1 MADKVT
7 RTKIW
12 TEFHKMRIKYP
23 RLSLTHAVFDDLR
36 AAKRESPLEPQRF
49 ASIFAPTHSGKSMT
63 VRTYLET
70 TVAEEAIKRGL
81 FSADTDRKEIA
92 ARQRIVL
99 HITLDGVAK
108 IKNLAEAILRALGM
122 GNVSG
127 TTGALLQLVYD
138 TLEDPKCETELLVI
152 DEVQHLKTT
161 KERAKFA
168 ELQEGETALTNT
180 LKTMLIRGLMPIVFV
195 GIETARPLIFN
206 DHQLAGRCAVEIP
219 FDSFDFAVEAE
230 REIFVDY
237 CGRIGLK
244 LHQHGLFEQPSNFL
258 IDDIPACLHAAST
271 GRIGIVSRIAEQAA
285 VIASDRGESCV
296 SREHLKKAV
305 DVWAIPKKFID
316 YNPFSTGVREVELV
330 KK

>member
-1 MADKVT
+1 VADKVT

-12 TEFHKMRIKYP
+12 TEFKKMRIKYP
-23 RLSLTHAVFDDLR
+23 RLPLAHGMFDDLR
-36 AAKRESPLEPQRF
+36 AAKREAPLEPQGF

-63 VRTYLET
+63 IRTYLET

-81 FSADTDRKEIA
+81 FPADMDRKEIA
-92 ARQRIVL
+92 AMQRIVL

-122 GNVSG
+122 GNVKG
-127 TTGALLQLVYD
+127 TTGALLQLAYD
-138 TLEDPKCETELLVI
+138 TLKDLGTELLVI

-180 LKTMLIRGLMPIVFV
+180 LKTMLIRGLVPIVFV

-206 DHQLAGRCAVEIP
+206 DYQLAGRCIVEIP
-219 FDSFDFAVEAE
+219 FDSFDFAVQAE

-271 GRIGIVSRIAEQAA
+271 GRIGIVSRIVEQAA